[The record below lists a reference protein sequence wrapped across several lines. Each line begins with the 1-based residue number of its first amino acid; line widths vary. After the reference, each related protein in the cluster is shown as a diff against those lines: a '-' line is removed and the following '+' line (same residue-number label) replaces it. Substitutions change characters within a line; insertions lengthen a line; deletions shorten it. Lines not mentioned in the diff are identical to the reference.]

1 MKYIATKMILHDRL
15 GRIEKGQVFEID
27 SLSGIG
33 HLVRPYDTKIVEEEP
48 KKKPLDIEPRSALPP
63 AQALPEPTVIESK
76 RGRKPKREG

>member
-15 GRIEKGQVFEID
+15 GRIEKGEVFEIE
-27 SLSGIG
+27 SLSGIR
-33 HLVRPYDTKIVEEEP
+33 HLCQPYDTKVIEAEP
-48 KKKPLDIEPRSALPP
+48 KKKPLAVEPRSALPP